1 MFYLVFFKD
10 RKERVTLIGQV
21 SSWAGVN
28 ARVHQGSVL
37 WPLFF
42 LVYINDIADGLLSN
56 TKLFAYDTSLF
67 PVIHDINTSANELN
81 NDFYQINKSAFQWK
95 MSFNP
100 DSSKQA
106 QEIIFNRKTKKI
118 SHSSLRFKNSIVS
131 QTLYQKHLSIFLDA
145 QLTFEEHLKVI
156 TTKVNKTI
164 GLLPKLQHFLPR
176 SVLMIIYKAFVRLH
190 LDCGN
195 AI

>member
-95 MSFNP
+95 MGFNP
-100 DSSKQA
+100 DPSKQV
-106 QEIIFNRKTKKI
+106 QEIVFSRKTKKI
-118 SHSSLRFKNSIVS
+118 GHPTLHFNNSIVS
-131 QTLYQKHLSIFLDA
+131 QFQYQNHLGVFLGTR
-145 QLTFEEHLKVI
+145 LTFEEHLKVI